1 MEGLSMFD
9 MMLIVPIYLIDSILS
24 SIYTQ
29 SFLKVKYGKKAVS
42 AAWGAAYFFIQIV
55 VFEILGARFSI
66 SEVVG
71 IILNVCILLF
81 MQSVFFQ
88 KDMQKQFFVVFSFMA
103 GKETVKYMISVFAI
117 AISGLCDKILSHLV
131 AGETINTIEKALV
144 WIKISNVVF
153 VVLWVMLYALLLYGY
168 LYLVSK
174 KYVKK
179 N

>member
-1 MEGLSMFD
+1 MFD

-71 IILNVCILLF
+71 IILNVCILLLC
-81 MQSVFFQ
+81 SL
-88 KDMQKQFFVVFSFMA
+88 FSFKKICKNSFLLFLA
-103 GKETVKYMISVFAI
+103 LWQGKK
-117 AISGLCDKILSHLV
+117 L
-131 AGETINTIEKALV
+131 
-144 WIKISNVVF
+144 
-153 VVLWVMLYALLLYGY
+153 
-168 LYLVSK
+168 
-174 KYVKK
+174 
-179 N
+179 